1 MRDVDVIVIGA
12 GPCGNM
18 AALELARRGV
28 SVAVLDWRTRI
39 GDKLCTGIIG
49 RECAELFAP
58 AAEHIHGKARSAT
71 IVSPAGRR
79 YRIKRAATQ
88 AYIVNRVAYV
98 NAVAEQ
104 AQHAGAEYILG
115 SRVTDIRIDGTHAKI
130 DVVRGGTRRA
140 YTCRI
145 VILASG
151 FGSPLLRMVGLDG
164 DKKTAG
170 NRKTSVRRRNNG
182 RDDGRNSGRDN
193 GRDNYRDNGS
203 ANGEYLVGYQVE
215 AIANDLRETEVYL
228 GGGTAHDSFAWL
240 VPLSDN
246 RALVGMAP
254 RRRANG
260 QMGAFI
266 DRLRKAGKIGA
277 IAGEQ
282 KAWGIPIRPLSPSYA
297 DRTLVAGDAAGLVKP
312 TTGGGIYYAFL
323 SGRIAAD
330 AAQTAIARG
339 KYAANALRGYER
351 QWKAVF
357 GRELRIG
364 YYARLLYETLG
375 DEQIERLLDAF
386 LSDGDI
392 AEYIGEDVAFDWHSK
407 VILKAL
413 RHTGIRSALAALG
426 PSAAPF
432 VVRLLQARG

>member
-28 SVAVLDWRTRI
+28 SVAVLDWRARI

-49 RECAELFAP
+49 RECTELFAP
-58 AAEHIHGKARSAT
+58 SPEHIHAEARSAT

-79 YRIKRAATQ
+79 YRIERAATQ
-88 AYIVNRVAYV
+88 AYIVDRVAYV

-104 AQHAGAEYILG
+104 AQRAGAEYILG
-115 SRVTDIRIDGTHAKI
+115 SRVTGIRIDGAHAQI
-130 DVVRGGTRRA
+130 AAVSDGTRRA

-164 DKKTAG
+164 DKKAAA
-170 NRKTSVRRRNNG
+170 NR
-182 RDDGRNSGRDN
+182 
-193 GRDNYRDNGS
+193 NGS

-215 AIANDLRETEVYL
+215 ATANDLREIEVYL
-228 GGGTAHDSFAWL
+228 GSGTARDSFAWL
-240 VPLSDN
+240 VPLSGN

-254 RRRANG
+254 RRRANVPAIR
-260 QMGAFI
+260 QMDAFI
-266 DRLRKAGKIGA
+266 DRLRAEGKIGEL
-277 IAGEQ
+277 AGER

-312 TTGGGIYYAFL
+312 TTGGGIYYALL
-323 SGRIAAD
+323 SGQIAAE

-339 KYAANALRGYER
+339 KYAANDLRGYER

-364 YYARLLYETLG
+364 YYARMLYETLR

-392 AEYIGEDVAFDWHSK
+392 ADYIGEDVAFDWHSK
-407 VILKAL
+407 VILKVL
-413 RHTGIRSALAALG
+413 RHTGIRRALATLG
-426 PSAAPF
+426 PAAAPF
-432 VVRLLQARG
+432 VARLLQARG

>member
-1 MRDVDVIVIGA
+1 MHDVDVIVIGA

-28 SVAVLDWRTRI
+28 SVAVLDWRARI

-49 RECAELFAP
+49 KECTELFP
-58 AAEHIHGKARSAT
+58 PSPEHIHGEARSAT

-79 YRIKRAATQ
+79 YRIERAATQ
-88 AYIVNRVAYV
+88 AYIVDRVAYV

-104 AQHAGAEYILG
+104 AQRAGAEYILD
-115 SRVTDIRIDGTHAKI
+115 SRVTGIRIDGDHAQI
-130 DVVRGGTRRA
+130 AAVSDGARRA

-164 DKKTAG
+164 DKKTGG
-170 NRKTSVRRRNNG
+170 NR
-182 RDDGRNSGRDN
+182 RDN
-193 GRDNYRDNGS
+193 GNGS

-228 GGGTAHDSFAWL
+228 GSGTARDSFAWL

-254 RRRANG
+254 RRRANR
-260 QMGAFI
+260 QMDAFI
-266 DRLRKAGKIGA
+266 DRLRAEGRIGEL
-277 IAGEQ
+277 AGER

-312 TTGGGIYYAFL
+312 TTGGGIYYALL
-323 SGRIAAD
+323 SGRIAAE

-339 KYAANALRGYER
+339 MCAANDLRGYER

-357 GRELRIG
+357 SRELRIG
-364 YYARLLYETLG
+364 YYARMLYETLG

-392 AEYIGEDVAFDWHSK
+392 ADYIGEDVAFDWHSK
-407 VILKAL
+407 VILKVL
-413 RHTGIRSALAALG
+413 RHTGIRRALATLG
-426 PSAAPF
+426 PAAAPF
-432 VVRLLQARG
+432 VARLLQARG

>member
-49 RECAELFAP
+49 NECAELFAP
-58 AAEHIHGKARSAT
+58 PPEHIHGEARSAT
-71 IVSPAGRR
+71 IVSPSGRR
-79 YRIKRAATQ
+79 YRIERTATQ
-88 AYIVNRVAYV
+88 AYVVDRVAYV

-104 AQHAGAEYILG
+104 AQDAGAEYILD
-115 SRVTDIRIDGTHAKI
+115 SRVTGIRIDGTHTEI
-130 DVVRGGTRRA
+130 DAVSDGVRRA
-140 YTCRI
+140 HTCRL

-164 DKKTAG
+164 DKKTTG
-170 NRKTSVRRRNNG
+170 NRRGNYRG
-182 RDDGRNSGRDN
+182 
-193 GRDNYRDNGS
+193 NYRDNGS
-203 ANGEYLVGYQVE
+203 ASSEYLVGYQVE

-228 GGGTAHDSFAWL
+228 GSGTAHDSFAWL
-240 VPLSDN
+240 VPLSGN

-266 DRLRKAGKIGA
+266 ERLHAEGRIGEL
-277 IAGEQ
+277 AGEQ

-323 SGRIAAD
+323 SGRIAAE
-330 AAQTAIARG
+330 AAQNAIARG
-339 KYAANALRGYER
+339 KYAANDLRGYER

-392 AEYIGEDVAFDWHSK
+392 ADYIGEDVAFDWHSK
-407 VILKAL
+407 VILKVL
-413 RHTGIRSALAALG
+413 RHTGIRRALTTLG
-426 PSAAPF
+426 PAAAPF
-432 VVRLLQARG
+432 VARLLQARG